1 MRDVNSRLK
10 VSHKKMSYH
19 KSLWINN
26 NLFCKYRWS
35 VLNIYFFNSRYFT
48 IVRHSSHNRSR
59 LPILVYGVIFLRGSL
74 LFLYHMKKNDPWVI
88 WKKKFYFSTAWMS
101 LFFAWKWPRSSSYGD
116 RYSIL
121 HCLCGG
127 ITNGS
132 PINI

>member
-1 MRDVNSRLK
+1 MRDVNSQLR

-19 KSLWINN
+19 EFLWIYN

-88 WKKKFYFSTAWMS
+88 LKKSLIFLQLECHCFSPENDPGHRPTGIAILFYPVCA
-101 LFFAWKWPRSSSYGD
+101 AE
-116 RYSIL
+116 
-121 HCLCGG
+121 
-127 ITNGS
+127 
-132 PINI
+132 